1 MRRSD
6 EVAHSLRPLADSAA
20 ARARRSSL
28 WRSILRLD
36 WRAAAERGSPARA
49 AAASG
54 EVAAKQEL
62 KASGIRRRP
71 ELEIERAPI
80 CAADVTRWLYRL
92 SPETAA
98 FREQVKELLQT
109 EEFAPGEG
117 LSLEEHAQRS
127 YARFKLLRARLDLR
141 LRDVRERPARLATVL
156 ELVGVLDGTLFAVMN
171 IHYCLCGG
179 TLLRHAASAQLEEYL
194 RELDEVDS
202 VGTFLA
208 TELGYGNNLVA
219 LQTRAD
225 FDVERGDLLL
235 STPCAEARKFMPNT
249 GLAHIP
255 KLGVVMA
262 RLFVRNVDHG
272 VFPLLVRLRTRQGP
286 CPGVSIMPL
295 GDKPVFSLD
304 NAITS
309 FHGVRVPRHCL
320 LLGEHSE
327 LSRDG
332 TFRSSLSGR
341 RARFLQAIEQVQ
353 LGRLCLSGVG
363 ATLTGAS
370 AFVAIKY
377 AEQRRT
383 FAPRHPDVAV
393 IEYRNHQR
401 DVFSALAYAYASRCL
416 VGLALDKYVSTADT
430 EQDYLFRITSA
441 TKTHVTY
448 ATERFVRLCRE
459 RCGAA
464 ALLEENRLSVY
475 AAQIQGLVTA
485 EGDNHILLIKIARQ
499 MLMRQG
505 YVRVAEAAQA
515 ARGGLTEPARVLGL
529 LRERE
534 RRLLNEL
541 RRAMAPAR
549 LPGQDLFALWNEN
562 INLALEMAT
571 AHASRLAAETFWA
584 RAAELHS
591 SHPAL
596 DLFRLFGLQEL
607 APHLGY
613 YLAEELLTREELKT
627 HGTLLDH
634 VCAALR
640 PFALE
645 LASAC
650 DVPNALL
657 RAPLASDDYVQH
669 YDRRARHFGLRQCL
683 AGEAATPIA
692 AVRAM
697 DLRPSVSG
705 SPPTSTARAR

>member
-6 EVAHSLRPLADSAA
+6 DAAHWLRPLAGSAA

-28 WRSILRLD
+28 WNSILRLD
-36 WRAAAERGSPARA
+36 WRAGGARGPARV
-49 AAASG
+49 ASASA
-54 EVAAKQEL
+54 EVGAKEEL

-71 ELEIERAPI
+71 GLETERTPI
-80 CAADVTRWLYRL
+80 RAADVTRWLYRL

-98 FREQVKELLQT
+98 FREQVKELLQS
-109 EEFAPGEG
+109 EEFAPREG
-117 LSLEEHAQRS
+117 LSLEEQAARS
-127 YARFKLLRARLDLR
+127 YARFQLLRERLDLR
-141 LRDVRERPARLATVL
+141 LRDVQERPARLATVL

-179 TLLRHAASAQLEEYL
+179 SLLRHAAGGQLEEYL
-194 RELDEVDS
+194 RELDELDS

-249 GLAHIP
+249 GLAHVP

-309 FHGVRVPRHCL
+309 FHAVRVPRHCL

-327 LSRDG
+327 LSADG
-332 TFRSSLSGR
+332 TFRSSIPGR
-341 RARFLQAIEQVQ
+341 RARFLRAIEQVQ

-416 VGLALDKYVSTADT
+416 VEYAHDKYVSTAER

-441 TKTHVTY
+441 TKSHVTY
-448 ATERFVRLCRE
+448 ATDRFVRLCRE

-464 ALLEENRLSVY
+464 ALLEENRLSIY
-475 AAQIQGLVTA
+475 AAQIQGLLTA

-505 YVRVAEAAQA
+505 YVRVAKVIPAPL
-515 ARGGLTEPARVLGL
+515 GGLTEPARVLGL

-541 RRAMAPAR
+541 RHAMAPAR
-549 LPGQDLFALWNEN
+549 LPGQDLFAIWNEN
-562 INLALEMAT
+562 INLALETAT
-571 AHASRLAAETFWA
+571 AHASRLAAEAFWE
-584 RAAELHS
+584 RATELES
-591 SHPAL
+591 NHPAL

-613 YLAEELLTREELKT
+613 YLAEELLTRAELKAHRAT
-627 HGTLLDH
+627 VDQ

-650 DVPNALL
+650 DVPNAII
-657 RAPLASDDYVQH
+657 RAPLASDDYVEH
-669 YDRRARHFGLRQCL
+669 YDRRARHFGLQQCL
-683 AGEAATPIA
+683 AGEASTQVA
-692 AVRAM
+692 AARAM
-697 DLRPSVSG
+697 TPRPAVS
-705 SPPTSTARAR
+705 SNPPTSTAHAR